1 MRDAFKVILVLA
13 AIYVAYLIY
22 MRYFYY
28 RMEYSG
34 GSSWPYSWDVLG
46 LKMRCG
52 SYEGFMAGNA
62 TNNPD
67 PIGNLVQTTDN
78 AQSVAALQTYLNNAQ
93 YGSMIYSKNSAYPKQ
108 LPPRR

>member
-1 MRDAFKVILVLA
+1 MRTAFKVILALA
-13 AIYVAYLIY
+13 ALYAAYLIY

-46 LKMRCG
+46 LKWRCG
-52 SYEGFMAGNA
+52 SYEGYEDVA

-67 PIGNLVQTTDN
+67 PIANLVGKTDT
-78 AQSVAALQTYLNNAQ
+78 AQAVANIQTYLNNAQ
-93 YGSMIYSKNSAYPKQ
+93 YGSMIYSKDSAYPKQ

>member
-1 MRDAFKVILVLA
+1 MRSAFKVILALA
-13 AIYVAYLIY
+13 ALYVAYLIY

-52 SYEGFMAGNA
+52 SYEGFMSGNA

-67 PIGNLVQTTDN
+67 PIGNLVQPTDN
-78 AQSVAALQTYLNNAQ
+78 AESVAELQTYLNNAQ

>member
-1 MRDAFKVILVLA
+1 MRTAFKVILALA
-13 AIYVAYLIY
+13 ALYAAYLIY

-46 LKMRCG
+46 LKWRCG
-52 SYEGFMAGNA
+52 SYEGFMSGNA

-67 PIGNLVQTTDN
+67 PIGNLEGKGNT
-78 AQSVAALQTYLNNAQ
+78 AQAVAAIQTYLNNAPN
-93 YGSMIYSKNSAYPKQ
+93 GSMIYSKNSAYPKQ

>member
-1 MRDAFKVILVLA
+1 MRTAFKVILALA
-13 AIYVAYLIY
+13 ALYAAYLIY

-52 SYEGFMAGNA
+52 SYEGYQNA

-67 PIGNLVQTTDN
+67 PIANLVGPTDT
-78 AQSVAALQTYLNNAQ
+78 AQAVANIQTYLNNAQ
-93 YGSMIYSKNSAYPKQ
+93 YGSMIYSKDSAYPKQ